1 MVSIHSTQQVC
12 HHPARDITIVTL
24 ASGVGSL
31 GTAVVTMALHT
42 SPLATLT
49 TGGGAF
55 MAVLTAGLNILKHIR
70 RDS

>member
-1 MVSIHSTQQVC
+1 MSIHSTQQVC

-42 SPLATLT
+42 STFATVT
-49 TGGGAF
+49 SSGAAF
-55 MAVLTAGLNILKHIR
+55 MAVLTAGMNVLQHVKR
-70 RDS
+70 SS